1 MSAGL
6 QPAPAS
12 MGAVHYPSIAVLIP
26 THERPELLR
35 RAIRSVVIQGYPGEL
50 EIVVVFDKSTPDE
63 SLISEFPEV
72 TLRVMAN
79 SREPGLCGSRN
90 TGILAASADFVAF
103 LDDDDEWLPGKLA
116 AQAEALAA
124 EPDAEFV
131 ATAMLVAFHG
141 ANSER
146 LAGGHRVTY
155 EQLLA
160 SRMAM
165 LHSSS
170 FLIRRAAMLDGIG
183 LMDERIPRG
192 LYEDWDVL
200 LRAAKRRPIV
210 HVDQPLVRIEWGRTS
225 FFDEQWALKVRA
237 LNWMLDHHPDVGTCD
252 VGTGRVLGQL
262 AFAEAAQRH
271 RSAAFGYVRRAL
283 RRNWKEPRAYLALAV
298 ASGAISASRVLTI
311 LHKRGRGV

>member
-1 MSAGL
+1 
-6 QPAPAS
+6 
-12 MGAVHYPSIAVLIP
+12 MGTMPYPSVAVLIP
-26 THERPELLR
+26 THQRPELLR
-35 RAIRSVVIQGYPGEL
+35 RAIRSVVTQAYGGDL
-50 EIVVVFDKSTPDE
+50 EIVVVFDKSEPDTA
-63 SLISEFPEV
+63 LISEFPEV
-72 TLRVMAN
+72 PLRVMAN

-90 TGILAASADFVAF
+90 TGILATGADFVAF

-116 AQAEALAA
+116 AQIGALQA
-124 EPDAEFV
+124 EPDAEFL
-131 ATAMLVAFHG
+131 ATAMLVSFHG

-146 LAGGHRVTY
+146 LAGTDRVGY
-155 EQLLA
+155 SQLLR

-170 FLIRRAAMLDGIG
+170 FLIRRSAMLDGIG

-210 HVDQPLVRIEWGRTS
+210 HVDRPLVRIEWGRTS
-225 FFDEQWALKVRA
+225 FFDEQWQVKVSA
-237 LNWMLDHHPDVGTCD
+237 LNWMLDNHPDVGTCD

-271 RSAAFGYVRRAL
+271 RRAAAGYARRAL
-283 RRNWKEPRAYLALAV
+283 KRNWKEPRAYIALAV